1 MILAANNMTFD
12 AREFRDA
19 LSSFATGVTIVTARE
34 EGGEPVGM
42 TCSSFNSV
50 SMDPPLVLWSVT
62 KTSMSALVFKSAQHF
77 AVHVLAFD
85 QTEVSNRFARSG
97 EDKFGATEHSYD
109 ANSVPII
116 SGAASRFDCKQWAV
130 HDGGDHWIIIG
141 EVLNF
146 NRSKKEGLVFAGG
159 SYATASP
166 IQPASVDGISETAQS
181 PVDNFLFYHLSRA
194 YHQVS
199 SHFHAEVRASGL
211 TQPEWRI
218 LACLHGGGVE
228 WTVPIL
234 SKQTFIQPPALR
246 DMLTSMEQEGLCAMQ
261 GTGQK
266 AIIQGTPKGHAKVA
280 HLFELDSQ
288 MEADV
293 FGEKDTKESKMLFS
307 LLNKIINHN
316 H

>member
-1 MILAANNMTFD
+1 MNLAGNKMTCD
-12 AREFRDA
+12 ARDFRDA

-34 EGGEPVGM
+34 EGGKPVGM

-62 KTSMSALVFKSAQHF
+62 KTARSAPSFKSAQHF

-85 QTEVSNRFARSG
+85 QTDISNRFARSG
-97 EDKFGATEHSYD
+97 EDKFSNTDHSFD
-109 ANSVPII
+109 SNNVPII
-116 SGAASRFDCKQWAV
+116 AGAASRFDCKQWAV

-146 NRSKKEGLVFAGG
+146 KRSKKEGLVFAGG

-166 IQPASVDGISETAQS
+166 IQSPRVDRPLEGKDAPI
-181 PVDNFLFYHLSRA
+181 DNLLFYHLSRA

-218 LACLHGGGVE
+218 LACLHSGAVK
-228 WTVPIL
+228 WSVPKL
-234 SKQTFIQPPALR
+234 SKQTFIQPPALV
-246 DMLTSMEQEGLCAMQ
+246 DMLTSMEQEGLCTIQGAGQTAM
-261 GTGQK
+261 
-266 AIIQGTPKGHAKVA
+266 IQGTAEGHNKVA
-280 HLFELDSQ
+280 HLFELESQ
-288 MEADV
+288 MEANI
-293 FGEKDTKESKMLFS
+293 FGTQNTEDSDKLFS
-307 LLNKIINHN
+307 LLNKIINHID
-316 H
+316 